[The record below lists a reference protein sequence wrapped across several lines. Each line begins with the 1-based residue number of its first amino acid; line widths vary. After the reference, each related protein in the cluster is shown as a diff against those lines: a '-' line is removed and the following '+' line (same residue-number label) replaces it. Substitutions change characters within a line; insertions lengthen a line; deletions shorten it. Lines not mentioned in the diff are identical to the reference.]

1 MRRSV
6 QALAALCAALSAF
19 ALPAAA
25 AAQDGEKTD
34 SVAKDALDAVTQPF
48 EDLNLRSKDIPAI
61 LIIAEAAPYELS
73 AVTGQE
79 DEDDCKLIRQEVQFL
94 EEVLGADADQDADET
109 GLANK
114 GLQMGGSLLS
124 GLIPFRGV
132 VRQLSGANA
141 ERAKMTRAIYAGIA
155 RRSYLKG
162 YAQGIGCGSME
173 EISVQSAEEVLGL
186 SGR

>member
-19 ALPAAA
+19 ALPVAA

-79 DEDDCKLIRQEVQFL
+79 GADDCK
-94 EEVLGADADQDADET
+94 
-109 GLANK
+109 K
-114 GLQMGGSLLS
+114 S
-124 GLIPFRGV
+124 
-132 VRQLSGANA
+132 
-141 ERAKMTRAIYAGIA
+141 YA
-155 RRSYLKG
+155 
-162 YAQGIGCGSME
+162 
-173 EISVQSAEEVLGL
+173 
-186 SGR
+186 